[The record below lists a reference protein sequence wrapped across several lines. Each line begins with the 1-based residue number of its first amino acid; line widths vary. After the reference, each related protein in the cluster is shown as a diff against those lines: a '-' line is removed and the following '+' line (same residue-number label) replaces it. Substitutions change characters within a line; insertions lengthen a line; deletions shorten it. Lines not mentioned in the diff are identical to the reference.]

1 MAMLAR
7 KVKDTVKNP
16 QIILVTDRVDLDRQI
31 TTTLQKVE
39 IEVINATSG
48 KQLIQLLKGNG
59 DFVTTSII
67 NKFQA
72 AVNELANNPLESPN
86 IFVLIDEAHRTQY
99 GVFNVNMERVLPNAC
114 FIVFTG
120 TPLMKSQKVQPKNLV
135 ELLILI
141 PSMKPLPTKQLF
153 LFYTK
158 ADLRY
163 KM

>member
-1 MAMLAR
+1 MAMLAQ

-48 KQLIQLLKGNG
+48 KELIQLLKGNG
-59 DFVTTSII
+59 DFVTTTII

-72 AVNELANNPLESPN
+72 AVNELASNPLESPN

-99 GVFNVNMERVLPNAC
+99 GVFNVNME
-114 FIVFTG
+114 
-120 TPLMKSQKVQPKNLV
+120 KSITQC
-135 ELLILI
+135 
-141 PSMKPLPTKQLF
+141 
-153 LFYTK
+153 LFYCIY
-158 ADLRY
+158 RY
-163 KM
+163 STYEISKKYCPKIWWNYRHLYYQ

>member
-59 DFVTTSII
+59 DFVTTTII
-67 NKFQA
+67 NKLGCGKRIG
-72 AVNELANNPLESPN
+72 E
-86 IFVLIDEAHRTQY
+86 
-99 GVFNVNMERVLPNAC
+99 
-114 FIVFTG
+114 
-120 TPLMKSQKVQPKNLV
+120 
-135 ELLILI
+135 
-141 PSMKPLPTKQLF
+141 
-153 LFYTK
+153 
-158 ADLRY
+158 
-163 KM
+163 